1 MLAFLTNETEIVI
14 RIEQK
19 QNRKIPRA
27 FLEHEINVSFHIATV
42 VEY

>member
-1 MLAFLTNETEIVI
+1 MLAFLTNETQIVR
-14 RIEQK
+14 RIEQN
-19 QNRKIPRA
+19 QNSEIPRA